1 MGSIFSNNSNF
12 VEKLHLNDIE
22 VIAMDMGVPADEVR
36 RLYNFVLKRFKRG
49 ARIMDFLPILASR
62 RVKHLLY
69 ARMRKKGR
77 GIIASAYLEV

>member
-1 MGSIFSNNSNF
+1 MDNIFSYNSNA
-12 VEKLHLNDIE
+12 VEKLRLSDIE
-22 VIAMDMGVPADEVR
+22 TIAMDTGIPVDEAR
-36 RLYNFVLKRFKRG
+36 RLYNFVLKRFRRG

-77 GIIASAYLEV
+77 GIVASAYLEV

>member
-1 MGSIFSNNSNF
+1 MDNIFSYDSNTG
-12 VEKLHLNDIE
+12 ERLHSNDIE

-77 GIIASAYLEV
+77 GIVASEYLEV